1 MGDPGMLPPQLMPH
15 MMSPNNLLSAL
26 IAYVNQLIG
35 SGNITQQQAGEAPF
49 ADANQLFSWIITT
62 TGINPADL
70 AQYLVIYVH
79 LFILHE
85 EPPARARLP
94 ASKKKRSKK
103 KGSKKRSK
111 KKGSKRKSRKY

>member
-1 MGDPGMLPPQLMPH
+1 
-15 MMSPNNLLSAL
+15 MSPNNLLSAL

-85 EPPARARLP
+85 EPPAQQGGRRR
-94 ASKKKRSKK
+94 SKKKRSKK

-111 KKGSKRKSRKY
+111 KKGSKRKSRNIK